1 MADSHNFHLTT
12 GRKGHMK
19 SGSTIGL
26 PAGFRDLL
34 FGDAQSRR
42 RIEDSLARLFGEH
55 GYGEIAPSAVE
66 YHELYR
72 RGNQSVED
80 RAVKFLDRDDNLLA
94 LRADFTPA
102 IARIA
107 ASRLL
112 QIPRPIRVW
121 YAGSVFRKVDPKRGR
136 YCEFRQVG
144 AELLGLDSVEQD
156 VEIIDLALSSLD
168 ALGVR
173 DAKLHINHAGIF
185 RSLVNDLRLDRKSLR
200 QVKAAIDRKD
210 ARGLAARL
218 ESLGVSAD
226 IHDQLEVL
234 ASCVGGEEVLQRASE
249 AVTNTSARYAIAGL
263 RKLANGLTRWRDLI
277 TFDLAEIDEME
288 YYTGIMFT
296 LFHPR
301 LTTELGGGG
310 RYDALLREFG
320 AELPAVGFSFSV
332 DALADLV

>member
-1 MADSHNFHLTT
+1 
-12 GRKGHMK
+12 MK

-34 FGDAQSRR
+34 FTEAQTRR
-42 RIEDSLARLFGEH
+42 RIGDSLARLFDER
-55 GYGEIAPSAVE
+55 GYGEIAPSTVE
-66 YHELYR
+66 YHDLYR

-80 RAVKFLDRDDNLLA
+80 RTVKFLDRDDHLLA

-107 ASRLL
+107 ANRLL
-112 QIPRPIRVW
+112 QTPRPIRIW
-121 YAGSVFRKVDPKRGR
+121 YEGSVFRKVDPKRGR
-136 YCEFRQVG
+136 YCEFIQVG

-168 ALGVR
+168 ALGLR

-185 RSLVNDLRLDRKSLR
+185 RSLVNDLQLDRKSLR

-210 ARGLAARL
+210 ARGLATRL
-218 ESLGVSAD
+218 ETLGVSPD
-226 IHDQLEVL
+226 VHDQLEVL
-234 ASCVGGEEVLQRASE
+234 ASCVGGEEVLQRASDS
-249 AVTNTSARYAIAGL
+249 VRNTSARNAIAAL
-263 RKLANGLTRWRDLI
+263 RNLANGLTRWRDLI

-301 LTTELGGGG
+301 LSTELGGGG
-310 RYDALLREFG
+310 RYDTLLREFG
-320 AELPAVGFSFSV
+320 AELPAVGFSFSM